1 MKTKRF
7 FASLLALVLLL
18 SCMNLAAAAADN
30 GDKTDGLKL
39 SKTATAVDG
48 GYKIRLEAYTTGTV
62 TTTTSS
68 VPVDVVLVL
77 DQSGSMAYDF
87 NGNETSNNSNRRQ
100 YALKNAVNNFIDAV
114 GDKYDAATADHRIS
128 IVTFGSDASTLQ
140 GWTFVDAGGKNTLK
154 NKVSGLPSSPQG
166 ATNAGAGMDTA
177 ATLMGS
183 GYGYTGSNTERQK
196 VVVFF
201 TDGIPTTSNT
211 FSVSVANSAISAANN
226 LKAGGVTIYSIGIFN
241 SANPNE
247 MYGASGFNPNS
258 NGTVGSKWTSTDE
271 DSADRPAGN
280 RFLNLLSSNFKSAG
294 SLGLS
299 RNKKWN
305 GGLIFGYYTYTYTIT
320 SNFTRTGNAYYLT
333 AVNSAEL
340 NGIFQSISQNIH
352 TADINLDSETVVKD
366 VVSDYFDLPAN
377 TNDIKVYTA
386 PYQGNGKWGA
396 DVISTLKPTVV
407 GKNVTVTGFD
417 FNENY
422 IMEVDKDDGTKGNKL
437 ILEFTV
443 TAREGFLGG
452 NGVPTNGTDSGVYNK
467 DGTAIKYFPGP
478 EVDVPIADVALT
490 VKEKNVYLLGTVT
503 EDQLKEDA
511 TATCNGVNLL
521 NSAEYTGDNSWK
533 ADFVEIATIVTNPTA
548 SSGLTADG
556 EYSIEVK
563 VTPKNTGA
571 ATEKTGA
578 ANGKINVFKPELT
591 FKDSVGYYGDT
602 MPAEFNGNLVKT
614 EWKHDGTV
622 SDTVTMIG
630 EKPELTIAYSY
641 DNKLVQNG
649 KINTKEDI
657 GVDAS
662 VKINGTDVN
671 NHTTFLH
678 RECEDGDFPLEGNQK
693 FLIHVKTCQL
703 TVKKIDGA
711 SNESYVFNVYKDG
724 QKYSEV
730 SIWGN
735 GEQTIYELPVG
746 TYTIAEDTGWSWRYD
761 ADYSAGVTL
770 SNQNDDGEI
779 TCRNTFR
786 DGKWLNGFSRI
797 VPNVFRSAIS

>member
-30 GDKTDGLKL
+30 DDKTDGLKL

-87 NGNETSNNSNRRQ
+87 NGNTTSNNSRRRQ

-128 IVTFGSDASTLQ
+128 IVTFGSNASTLQ
-140 GWTFVDAGGKNTLK
+140 GWTPVDAGGKSTLK
-154 NKVSGLPSSPQG
+154 NKVSGLPSSPEG
-166 ATNAGAGMDTA
+166 ATNAGAGMETA

-241 SANPNE
+241 GANPNE
-247 MYGASGFNPNS
+247 MYGAGGFDPNS
-258 NGTVGSKWTSTDE
+258 NGTVGSKWRSTDE

-280 RFLNLLSSNFKSAG
+280 RFLNLLSSNFRSAG

-299 RNKKWN
+299 RKEEFH
-305 GGLIFGYYTYTYTIT
+305 GFIFGYYTYTYTIT
-320 SNFTRTGNAYYLT
+320 GNFTRTGNAYYLT
-333 AVNSAEL
+333 AANSAQL
-340 NGIFQSISQNIH
+340 NSIFQTISQNIH

-407 GKNVTVTGFD
+407 GKNVTVTGFN

-490 VKEKNVYLLGTVT
+490 VKEKNVYLMGTVT

-511 TATCNGVNLL
+511 TAACNGVNLL
-521 NSAEYTGDNSWK
+521 NLAEYTGDNSWK
-533 ADFVEIATIVTNPTA
+533 ADFVEITTIVTNPTA

-571 ATEKTGA
+571 ATEKTGTA
-578 ANGKINVFKPELT
+578 TGKINVFKPELT

-602 MPAEFNGNLVKT
+602 APKLTDNLTKT
-614 EWKHDGTV
+614 EWKHPTATGDILGTAPQL
-622 SDTVTMIG
+622 DTT
-630 EKPELTIAYSY
+630 Y
-641 DNKLVQNG
+641 DFAG
-649 KINTKEDI
+649 GTINTKEDI
-657 GVDAS
+657 PVKAE
-662 VKINGTDVN
+662 VKIGEEDVTRY
-671 NHTTFLH
+671 TTFQH
-678 RECEDGDFPLEGNQK
+678 QNCTPDCSWNYEGHDGKPA
-693 FLIHVKTCQL
+693 FLIHVKTCTL
-703 TVKKIDGA
+703 NVTKTGGAAGEPYVFTVKKDGTP
-711 SNESYVFNVYKDG
+711 YT
-724 QKYSEV
+724 EV
-730 SIWGN
+730 TIVGN
-735 GEQTIYELPVG
+735 GSVQIVELPVG
-746 TYTIAEDTGWSWRYD
+746 TYTIAEDTGWSWRYTSNITGNGNLTD
-761 ADYSAGVTL
+761 QTPVGTL
-770 SNQNDDGEI
+770 SCSNTKNND
-779 TCRNTFR
+779 N
-786 DGKWLNGFSRI
+786 WLNGFSA
-797 VPNVFRSAIS
+797 VVTNTFRQAAANN

>member
-30 GDKTDGLKL
+30 DDKTDGLKL

-48 GYKIRLEAYTTGTV
+48 GYKIRLEAYTTGTI

-87 NGNETSNNSNRRQ
+87 KGNETLNNSSRRQ

-128 IVTFGSDASTLQ
+128 IVTFGTNASTLQ
-140 GWTFVDAGGKNTLK
+140 GWTFVDTGGKSTLK
-154 NKVSGLPSSPQG
+154 NKVSGLPSGPSG
-166 ATNAGAGMDTA
+166 ATNAGAGMETA

-201 TDGIPTTSNT
+201 TDGIPTSSNT

-258 NGTVGSKWTSTDE
+258 NGTVNSKWTSQDE

-299 RNKKWN
+299 REKEFH
-305 GGLIFGYYTYTYTIT
+305 GFIFGYYTYTYTIT
-320 SNFTRTGNAYYLT
+320 SNFNRTGNAYYLT
-333 AVNSAEL
+333 ADDSAGL
-340 NGIFQSISQNIH
+340 NNIFQSISQNIH

-452 NGVPTNGTDSGVYNK
+452 NGVPTNGEDSGVYNK

-490 VKEKNVYLLGTVT
+490 VKEKNVYLMGNVT
-503 EDQLKEDA
+503 EDDLKADA

-521 NSAEYTGDNSWK
+521 DETAYTGDNSWK
-533 ADFVEIATIVTNPTA
+533 ADFVTISATVTNPAA
-548 SSGLTADG
+548 SGGLTADD

-563 VTPKNTGA
+563 VAPKTSGT
-571 ATEKTGA
+571 ATEKTGTA
-578 ANGKINVFKPELT
+578 KGKINVFKPELT

-602 MPAEFNGNLVKT
+602 MPTEFNSNLFKT

-630 EKPELTIAYSY
+630 EKPELAIAYTF
-641 DNKLVQNG
+641 DNNLILNG

-671 NHTTFLH
+671 QHTTFLH
-678 RECEDGDFPLEGNQK
+678 QDCVDGDCSLEANQK
-693 FLIHVKTCQL
+693 FLIHVKTCTL
-703 TVKKIDGA
+703 NVTKTGGADG
-711 SNESYVFNVYKDG
+711 EPYVFTVNKDG
-724 QKYSEV
+724 QKYTEV
-730 SIWGN
+730 TVVGN
-735 GEQTIYELPVG
+735 GTQTIVELPVG
-746 TYTIAEDTGWSWRYD
+746 TYTIEEDTGWSWRYNPS
-761 ADYSAGVTL
+761 YTNSVELSAT
-770 SNQNDDGEI
+770 DHTGEI
-779 TCRNTFR
+779 TCTNTSNNN
-786 DGKWLNGFSRI
+786 KWLNGFSEVVRNI
-797 VPNVFRSAIS
+797 FAPVIIS